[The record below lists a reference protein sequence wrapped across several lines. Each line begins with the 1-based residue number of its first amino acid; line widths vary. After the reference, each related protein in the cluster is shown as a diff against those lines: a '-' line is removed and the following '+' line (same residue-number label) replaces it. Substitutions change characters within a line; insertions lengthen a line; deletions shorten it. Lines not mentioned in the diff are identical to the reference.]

1 MTVLPQSEVATAEV
15 VRVMRLSPTFVRIT
29 FGGDG
34 LDRIGT
40 PGHVFDARIRLIF
53 PAPFGRLLR
62 LSGAGWMSDYRALP
76 DDERGPMRTYSIREL
91 RAGSA
96 GTEVDIDFVL
106 HLEPGSTG
114 PATTW
119 ASAAQPGER
128 ILLAGPSGCD
138 RRAGVEFDLGALDVV
153 DIAGDE
159 TAWETR
165 IYSRTG
171 QDLDDGGEPVGGR
184 YIWIAGESA
193 IVTTLRRHLVDR
205 HAVRRSQVAFMGYWK
220 ASRPAG

>member
-1 MTVLPQSEVATAEV
+1 
-15 VRVMRLSPTFVRIT
+15 
-29 FGGDG
+29 
-34 LDRIGT
+34 
-40 PGHVFDARIRLIF
+40 
-53 PAPFGRLLR
+53 
-62 LSGAGWMSDYRALP
+62 MSDYRALP
-76 DDERGPMRTYSIREL
+76 DDERGPRCTYSIREL

-119 ASAAQPGER
+119 ASAAQPGDR
-128 ILLAGPSGCD
+128 ILLAGPSRGD
-138 RRAGVEFDLGALDVV
+138 RRAGVEFDPGALDIV
-153 DIAGDE
+153 DIDGDE
-159 TAWETR
+159 TAGEMR

-171 QDLDDGGEPVGGR
+171 QTLDDDGGPVGDR
-184 YIWIAGESA
+184 YFWIAGESA

-205 HAVRRSQVAFMGYWK
+205 HAVPRSQLALMGYWK